1 MKRFALVIAMLAIVA
16 SACAAANEE
25 LAEQIIERSGG
36 GEADVDLDL
45 DTGQVSVET
54 EEGSFSVG
62 GGEIPDGFP
71 VPFPDGGSVQ
81 SVFTSDTAAS
91 VSLAY
96 PKDRFDELVAYY
108 EAWTADQGGEWSTS
122 SFTNDDGSGGV
133 IRGHSWWQGADVNLG
148 VTDCFTLD
156 GEGDNT
162 NATCVSANVQE

>member
-1 MKRFALVIAMLAIVA
+1 MKRFAIVIALLAVIA
-16 SACAAANEE
+16 TACGAANEE

-54 EEGSFSVG
+54 DEGSFSVG

-133 IRGHSWWQGADVNLG
+133 VRGHSWWQGADVNLG
-148 VTDCFTLD
+148 VTDCFSLD
-156 GEGDNT
+156 GEGDTT
-162 NATCVSANVQE
+162 NAACVSANVQE